1 MNAEKHT
8 FMHIF
13 GLSLRS
19 VLRKRAKTILLMLI
33 IFITS
38 VFIFAGWA
46 CKSASVQTQNESRQ
60 AIGAS
65 FRLEEN
71 EANRH
76 VRMDKLVKQIGEGV
90 GGSAGG
96 YHAEQTESGEW
107 FTWTDNDFETLLMED
122 ILKIAEVD
130 GIEAYN
136 VTTANTVVN
145 PVNFERIEDKDVD
158 PNSDRQQGVS
168 LRGNLCMELD
178 FDVQKGNIEVKEGR
192 MITPEDTDVCVIS
205 REIADLNGLQ
215 VGDILEFNNWKER
228 ETSTVYKAEVVGIY
242 DSISGI
248 TPIMYGDSYR
258 SENIIFTDLSFP
270 EKPEGNEGSPLYQY
284 ATFVVENVDEYE
296 TVKERIQAVDI
307 GWERYDFLDN
317 TGMSDTMTENFG
329 ELERMSSL
337 ILILVCISGIVIICL
352 VFLFWLKGRVHEIGI
367 YLSLGRTKCGI
378 VMQMLLEGILVGCAS
393 FLIAA
398 AASPI
403 VSKGVVEY
411 LVDYQTKL
419 QAEAEQLNAG
429 MVSNGVIED
438 DREAEIVGVMVEISG
453 DVICLSGIS
462 VLGIIMAA
470 ITLSCISVMVQKP
483 KEILSRM
490 S

>member
-1 MNAEKHT
+1 MNV
-8 FMHIF
+8 F
-13 GLSLRS
+13 GLSIRS
-19 VLRKRAKTILLMLI
+19 VLRKRTKTILLLLI

-46 CKSASVQTQNESRQ
+46 CKSASIQTQNESKQ

-76 VRMDKLVKQIGEGV
+76 ERMEELSRQIGDGN
-90 GGSAGG
+90 GSAGG
-96 YHAEQTESGEW
+96 YYQEQLESGDW
-107 FTWTDNDFETLLMED
+107 LIWTDNSFETLLIED

-130 GIEAYN
+130 GIEEYN
-136 VTTANTVVN
+136 ITTANTVVN

-158 PNSDRQQGVS
+158 QSSDQRGVS
-168 LRGNLCMELD
+168 LRGTLSMELD
-178 FDVQKGNIEVKEGR
+178 FDVQKGNIEVNEGR

-215 VGDILEFNNWKER
+215 VGDFLEFNNWKDR
-228 ETSTVYKAEVVGIY
+228 ESSAIYKAEVVGIY

-258 SENIIFTDLSFP
+258 SENIIFTDLAFP
-270 EKPEGNEGSPLYQY
+270 EKPEGNEGNPLYQY
-284 ATFVVENVDEYE
+284 ATFVVGDVDDYE
-296 TVKERIQAVDI
+296 VVRKKIQALDI

-317 TGMSDTMTENFG
+317 TGISDTMTENFG
-329 ELERMSSL
+329 ELEKMSSL
-337 ILILVCISGIVIICL
+337 ILILVCISGIIIICL

-367 YLSLGRTKCGI
+367 YLSIGRTKFSI
-378 VMQMLLEGILVGCAS
+378 VIQMILEGVLVGCVA
-393 FLIAA
+393 FLLATT
-398 AASPI
+398 ASPM
-403 VSKGVVEY
+403 VSKGIVGY
-411 LVDYQTKL
+411 LVDYQAQIQT
-419 QAEAEQLNAG
+419 EDEQLNSN
-429 MVSNGVIED
+429 MVLNGSLEND
-438 DREAEIVGVMVEISG
+438 KTEIVGVTVEING
-453 DVICLSGIS
+453 DVIFLSGVS
-462 VLGIIMAA
+462 VLGVIMIA
-470 ITLSCISVMVQKP
+470 ITLSCISIMIQKP

>member
-1 MNAEKHT
+1 MNL
-8 FMHIF
+8 F
-13 GLSLRS
+13 GLSIRS
-19 VLRKRAKTILLMLI
+19 VLRKRAKTILLLLI

-46 CKSASVQTQNESRQ
+46 CKSAGIQTQNESKQ

-76 VRMDKLVKQIGEGV
+76 VRMEELSAQIGDGN
-90 GGSAGG
+90 GGEGG
-96 YHAEQTESGEW
+96 YYQEQLASGDW
-107 FTWTDNDFETLLMED
+107 LIWTDNSFETLLMED
-122 ILKIAEVD
+122 ILRIAEVN
-130 GIEAYN
+130 GVEEYN
-136 VTTANTVVN
+136 ITTANTVVN

-158 PNSDRQQGVS
+158 QSSDQRGVS
-168 LRGNLCMELD
+168 LRGTLRMELD
-178 FDVQKGNIEVKEGR
+178 FDVQKGNIEVNEGR
-192 MITPEDTDVCVIS
+192 MVTPEDTDVCVVS

-215 VGDILEFNNWKER
+215 VGDYLEFNNWKDR
-228 ETSTVYKAEVVGIY
+228 ENSNVYKAEVIGIY
-242 DSISGI
+242 TSINGI

-270 EKPEGNEGSPLYQY
+270 EKPEGNEGNPLYQY
-284 ATFVVENVDEYE
+284 ATFVVGDVNEYE
-296 TVKERIQAVDI
+296 AVKERIQAVDI

-329 ELERMSSL
+329 ELEKMSSL

-378 VMQMLLEGILVGCAS
+378 VMQMLLEGILVGCVA

-398 AASPI
+398 AASPV

-438 DREAEIVGVMVEISG
+438 DREAEIVGVTVEIGG
-453 DVICLSGIS
+453 DVICLSGLS

>member
-1 MNAEKHT
+1 MNV
-8 FMHIF
+8 F
-13 GLSLRS
+13 GLSIRS
-19 VLRKRAKTILLMLI
+19 VLRKRTKTILLLLI

-46 CKSASVQTQNESRQ
+46 CKSASIQTQNESKQ

-76 VRMDKLVKQIGEGV
+76 ERMEELSRQIGDGN
-90 GGSAGG
+90 GSAGG
-96 YHAEQTESGEW
+96 YYQEQLESGDW
-107 FTWTDNDFETLLMED
+107 LIWTDNSFETLLIED

-136 VTTANTVVN
+136 ITTANTVVN

-158 PNSDRQQGVS
+158 QSSDQQGVS

-178 FDVQKGNIEVKEGR
+178 FDVQKGNIEVNEGR

-228 ETSTVYKAEVVGIY
+228 ETSTVYQAEVVGIY
-242 DSISGI
+242 DSVSGI

-296 TVKERIQAVDI
+296 TVKKRIQAVDI

-329 ELERMSSL
+329 ELEKMSSL
-337 ILILVCISGIVIICL
+337 ILILVCISGIIIICL
-352 VFLFWLKGRVHEIGI
+352 VFLFWLKGRGHEIGI
-367 YLSLGRTKCGI
+367 YLSLGRTKYGI
-378 VMQMLLEGILVGCAS
+378 VMQMLLEGVLVGCVA
-393 FLIAA
+393 FLLAA
-398 AASPI
+398 AASPV
-403 VSKGVVEY
+403 VSKGVVGY
-411 LVDYQTKL
+411 LVDYQTQL
-419 QAEAEQLNAG
+419 QAEDDQLNSN
-429 MVSNGVIED
+429 MVLNGSLEND
-438 DREAEIVGVMVEISG
+438 NTEIVGVTVEISG

-462 VLGIIMAA
+462 VLGIITVA
-470 ITLSCISVMVQKP
+470 ITLSCISIMVQKP

>member
-1 MNAEKHT
+1 MNVLE
-8 FMHIF
+8 
-13 GLSLRS
+13 LSIRS

-46 CKSASVQTQNESRQ
+46 CKSASIQTQNESKQ

-76 VRMDKLVKQIGEGV
+76 VRMEELSKQIGV
-90 GGSAGG
+90 GISGSAGG
-96 YHAEQTESGEW
+96 YHKEQTATGEW
-107 FTWTDNDFETLLMED
+107 RTWTDNSFETLLMED

-130 GIEAYN
+130 GVEEYN
-136 VTTANTVVN
+136 ITTANTVVN

-158 PNSDRQQGVS
+158 QYSDQQGVS
-168 LRGNLCMELD
+168 LRGTLRMELD
-178 FDVQKGNIEVKEGR
+178 FDVQKGNIEVNEGR

-215 VGDILEFNNWKER
+215 AGDILEFNNWKDR
-228 ETSTVYKAEVVGIY
+228 ESSAIYKAEVVGIY

-270 EKPEGNEGSPLYQY
+270 EKPEGNEGYPLYQY
-284 ATFVVENVDEYE
+284 ATFVVEDVDEYE
-296 TVKERIQAVDI
+296 AVKERIQAVDI

-317 TGMSDTMTENFG
+317 TGLSDTMTENFG
-329 ELERMSSL
+329 ELEKMSSL
-337 ILILVCISGIVIICL
+337 ILILVCISGIIIVCL
-352 VFLFWLKGRVHEIGI
+352 VFLFWLKCRVHEIGI
-367 YLSLGRTKCGI
+367 YLSLGRTKSNI
-378 VMQMLLEGILVGCAS
+378 VIQMMLEGILVGCVA
-393 FLIAA
+393 FLLAT
-398 AASPI
+398 AASPV
-403 VSKGVVEY
+403 VSKGIVGY
-411 LVDYQTKL
+411 LVDYQVQL
-419 QAEAEQLNAG
+419 QTEDEQLNSN
-429 MVSNGVIED
+429 MVFNSSLEND
-438 DREAEIVGVMVEISG
+438 QTEIVGVTVEISRY
-453 DVICLSGIS
+453 VVFLSGIS
-462 VLGIIMAA
+462 VLGVIMVAVA
-470 ITLSCISVMVQKP
+470 LACISIMVQKP

>member
-1 MNAEKHT
+1 MNV
-8 FMHIF
+8 F
-13 GLSLRS
+13 GLSIRS
-19 VLRKRAKTILLMLI
+19 VLRKRAKTILLLLI

-46 CKSASVQTQNESRQ
+46 CKSASIQTQNESKQ
-60 AIGAS
+60 AIGTS

-76 VRMDKLVKQIGEGV
+76 ERMGELSEQIGDGN
-90 GGSAGG
+90 GSTGG
-96 YHAEQTESGEW
+96 YYQEQLESGDW
-107 FTWTDNDFETLLMED
+107 LIRTDNSFETLLIED

-130 GIEAYN
+130 GIEEYN
-136 VTTANTVVN
+136 ITTANTVVN

-158 PNSDRQQGVS
+158 QSSDQRGVS
-168 LRGNLCMELD
+168 LRGTLRMELD
-178 FDVQKGNIEVKEGR
+178 FDVQKGNIEVNEGR
-192 MITPEDTDVCVIS
+192 MITPEDTNVCVIS

-215 VGDILEFNNWKER
+215 AGDFLEFNNWKDR
-228 ETSTVYKAEVVGIY
+228 ESSTIYKAEVVGIY

-270 EKPEGNEGSPLYQY
+270 EKPEGNEGNPLYQY
-284 ATFVVENVDEYE
+284 ATFVVGDVDEYE
-296 TVKERIQAVDI
+296 AVKERIQAVDI

-329 ELERMSSL
+329 ELEKMSSL
-337 ILILVCISGIVIICL
+337 ILILVCVSGVVIICL

-367 YLSLGRTKCGI
+367 YLSLGRTKLSVVI
-378 VMQMLLEGILVGCAS
+378 QMLLEGVLVGCAA
-393 FLIAA
+393 FLLAT
-398 AASPI
+398 AASPM
-403 VSKGVVEY
+403 VSKGIVGY
-411 LVDYQTKL
+411 LVDYQAQVRT
-419 QAEAEQLNAG
+419 EDEQLNAN
-429 MVSNGVIED
+429 MVLNGSLED
-438 DREAEIVGVMVEISG
+438 DKTEIVGVTVEISR
-453 DVICLSGIS
+453 DVVFLSGIS
-462 VLGIIMAA
+462 VLGVIMSA
-470 ITLSCISVMVQKP
+470 IALSCISVMVQKP

>member
-1 MNAEKHT
+1 MNV
-8 FMHIF
+8 F
-13 GLSLRS
+13 GLSIRS
-19 VLRKRAKTILLMLI
+19 VLRKRTKTILLLLI

-46 CKSASVQTQNESRQ
+46 CKSASIQTQNESKQ

-76 VRMDKLVKQIGEGV
+76 ERMGELSEQIGDGN
-90 GGSAGG
+90 GSTGG
-96 YHAEQTESGEW
+96 YYQEQLESGDW
-107 FTWTDNDFETLLMED
+107 LIRTDNSFETLLIDD

-130 GIEAYN
+130 GIEEYN
-136 VTTANTVVN
+136 ITTANTVVN

-158 PNSDRQQGVS
+158 QSSDQRGVS
-168 LRGNLCMELD
+168 LRGTLHMELD
-178 FDVQKGNIEVKEGR
+178 FDVQKGNIEVNEGR
-192 MITPEDTDVCVIS
+192 MITPEDTNVCVIS

-215 VGDILEFNNWKER
+215 VGDFLEFNNWKDR
-228 ETSTVYKAEVVGIY
+228 ESSTIYKAEVVGIY

-270 EKPEGNEGSPLYQY
+270 EKPEGNEGNPLYQY
-284 ATFVVENVDEYE
+284 ATFVVGNVDDYE
-296 TVKERIQAVDI
+296 AVRKRIQEIDI

-317 TGMSDTMTENFG
+317 TGISDTMTENFG
-329 ELERMSSL
+329 ELEKMSSL
-337 ILILVCISGIVIICL
+337 ILILVCISGIIIICL

-367 YLSLGRTKCGI
+367 YLSIGRTKFSI
-378 VMQMLLEGILVGCAS
+378 VLQMLLEGVLVGCVA
-393 FLIAA
+393 FLLATTS
-398 AASPI
+398 SPM
-403 VSKGVVEY
+403 VSKGIVGY
-411 LVDYQTKL
+411 LVDYQAQIQT
-419 QAEAEQLNAG
+419 EDEQLNSN
-429 MVSNGVIED
+429 MVLNSSLEND
-438 DREAEIVGVMVEISG
+438 KTEIVGVTVEINR
-453 DVICLSGIS
+453 DVIFLSGVS
-462 VLGIIMAA
+462 VLGIIMIA
-470 ITLSCISVMVQKP
+470 IALSCISIMIQKP

>member
-1 MNAEKHT
+1 MNVFE
-8 FMHIF
+8 
-13 GLSLRS
+13 LSIRS

-46 CKSASVQTQNESRQ
+46 CKSASIQTQNESKQ

-76 VRMDKLVKQIGEGV
+76 VRMEELSQQIGV
-90 GGSAGG
+90 GISGSAGG
-96 YHAEQTESGEW
+96 YHKEQTATGEW
-107 FTWTDNDFETLLMED
+107 MTWTDNSFETLLMED

-130 GIEAYN
+130 GVEEYN
-136 VTTANTVVN
+136 ITTANTVVN
-145 PVNFERIEDKDVD
+145 PVNFERIEDVDVD
-158 PNSDRQQGVS
+158 QYSDQRGVS
-168 LRGNLCMELD
+168 LRGTLRMELD
-178 FDVQKGNIEVKEGR
+178 FDVQKGNIEVNEGR

-215 VGDILEFNNWKER
+215 VGDILEFNNWKDR
-228 ETSTVYKAEVVGIY
+228 ESSAIYKAEVVGIY

-270 EKPEGNEGSPLYQY
+270 EKPEGNEGYPLYQY
-284 ATFVVENVDEYE
+284 ATFVVKDVDEYE
-296 TVKERIQAVDI
+296 AVKERIQAVDI

-329 ELERMSSL
+329 ELEKMSSL
-337 ILILVCISGIVIICL
+337 ILILVCISGIIIVCL
-352 VFLFWLKGRVHEIGI
+352 VFLFWLKSRVHEIGI
-367 YLSLGRTKCGI
+367 YLSLGMTKSNI
-378 VMQMLLEGILVGCAS
+378 VIQMMLEGILVGCVA
-393 FLIAA
+393 FLLAT
-398 AASPI
+398 AASPM
-403 VSKGVVEY
+403 VSKGIVGY
-411 LVDYQTKL
+411 LVDYQVQL
-419 QAEAEQLNAG
+419 QTEDEQLNSN
-429 MVSNGVIED
+429 MVFNSSLENNQ
-438 DREAEIVGVMVEISG
+438 AEIVGVTVEISG
-453 DVICLSGIS
+453 YVVFLSGIS
-462 VLGIIMAA
+462 VLGVIMVAVA
-470 ITLSCISVMVQKP
+470 LACISIMVQKP

>member
-1 MNAEKHT
+1 MNT
-8 FMHIF
+8 FMNIF

-46 CKSASVQTQNESRQ
+46 CKSASVQTQNQSRQ

-76 VRMDKLVKQIGEGV
+76 VRMGELLKQIGEGV

-96 YHAEQTESGEW
+96 YHAEQTASGEW
-107 FTWTDNDFETLLMED
+107 FTWTDNAFETLLMED

-136 VTTANTVVN
+136 VTTVNTVVN

-158 PNSDRQQGVS
+158 QYSDQQGVS

-178 FDVQKGNIEVKEGR
+178 IDVQKGNIEVNEGR
-192 MITPEDTDVCVIS
+192 MITPEDTDVCLIS

-215 VGDILEFNNWKER
+215 VGDVLEFNNWKAR
-228 ETSTVYKAEVVGIY
+228 DASAIYNAEIVGIY

-270 EKPEGNEGSPLYQY
+270 EKPEGNEGNPLYQY

-296 TVKERIQAVDI
+296 TVKKRIQAVDI

-329 ELERMSSL
+329 ELEKMSSL
-337 ILILVCISGIVIICL
+337 ILILVCISGIIIICL

-367 YLSLGRTKCGI
+367 YLSLGRTKCSI

-398 AASPI
+398 AASPV
-403 VSKGVVEY
+403 VSGGVVEY

-419 QAEAEQLNAG
+419 QAEAEQLDAG
-429 MVSNGVIED
+429 KVSHSMLED
-438 DREAEIVGVMVEISG
+438 DRAAEIVGVTVKISG

-470 ITLSCISVMVQKP
+470 ITLSCISIMVQKP

>member
-1 MNAEKHT
+1 MNV
-8 FMHIF
+8 F
-13 GLSLRS
+13 GLSIRS
-19 VLRKRAKTILLMLI
+19 VLRKRAKTILLLLI

-46 CKSASVQTQNESRQ
+46 CKSASIQTQNESKQ
-60 AIGAS
+60 AIGTS

-76 VRMDKLVKQIGEGV
+76 ERMGELSEQIGDGN
-90 GGSAGG
+90 GSTGG
-96 YHAEQTESGEW
+96 YYQEQLESGDW
-107 FTWTDNDFETLLMED
+107 LIRTDNSFETLLIED

-130 GIEAYN
+130 GIEEYN
-136 VTTANTVVN
+136 ITTANTVVN

-158 PNSDRQQGVS
+158 QSSDQRGVS
-168 LRGNLCMELD
+168 LRGTLRMELD
-178 FDVQKGNIEVKEGR
+178 FDVQKGNIEVNEGR
-192 MITPEDTDVCVIS
+192 MITPEDTNVCVIS

-215 VGDILEFNNWKER
+215 AGDFLEFNNWKDR
-228 ETSTVYKAEVVGIY
+228 ESSTIYKAEVVGIY

-270 EKPEGNEGSPLYQY
+270 EKPEGNEGNPLYQY
-284 ATFVVENVDEYE
+284 ATFVVGDVDEYE
-296 TVKERIQAVDI
+296 AVKERIQAVDI

-329 ELERMSSL
+329 ELEKMSSL
-337 ILILVCISGIVIICL
+337 ILILVCVSGVAIICL

-367 YLSLGRTKCGI
+367 YLSLGRTKLSVVI
-378 VMQMLLEGILVGCAS
+378 QMLLEGVLVGCVA
-393 FLIAA
+393 FLLAT
-398 AASPI
+398 AASPM
-403 VSKGVVEY
+403 VSKGIVGY
-411 LVDYQTKL
+411 LVDYQAQVRT
-419 QAEAEQLNAG
+419 EDEQLNAN
-429 MVSNGVIED
+429 MVLNGSLED
-438 DREAEIVGVMVEISG
+438 DKTEIVGVTVEISR
-453 DVICLSGIS
+453 DVVFLSGIS
-462 VLGIIMAA
+462 VLGVIMSA
-470 ITLSCISVMVQKP
+470 IALSCISIMVQKP

>member
-1 MNAEKHT
+1 MNV
-8 FMHIF
+8 F
-13 GLSLRS
+13 GLSIRS
-19 VLRKRAKTILLMLI
+19 VLRKRTKTILLLLI

-46 CKSASVQTQNESRQ
+46 CKSASIQTQNESKQ

-76 VRMDKLVKQIGEGV
+76 ERMGELSEQIGDGN
-90 GGSAGG
+90 GSTGG
-96 YHAEQTESGEW
+96 YYQEQLESGDW
-107 FTWTDNDFETLLMED
+107 LIRTDNSFETLLIDD

-130 GIEAYN
+130 GIEEYN
-136 VTTANTVVN
+136 ITTANTVVN

-158 PNSDRQQGVS
+158 QSSDQRGVS
-168 LRGNLCMELD
+168 LRGTLHMELD
-178 FDVQKGNIEVKEGR
+178 FDVQKGNIEVNEGR
-192 MITPEDTDVCVIS
+192 MITPEDTNVCVIS

-215 VGDILEFNNWKER
+215 VGDFLEFNNWKDR
-228 ETSTVYKAEVVGIY
+228 ESSTIYKAEVVGIY

-270 EKPEGNEGSPLYQY
+270 EKPEGNEGNPLYQY
-284 ATFVVENVDEYE
+284 ATFVVGNVDDYE
-296 TVKERIQAVDI
+296 AVRKRIQEIDI

-329 ELERMSSL
+329 ELEKMSSL

-378 VMQMLLEGILVGCAS
+378 VMQMLLEGILVGCVA

-398 AASPI
+398 AASPV

-438 DREAEIVGVMVEISG
+438 DREAEIVGVTVEIGG

>member
-1 MNAEKHT
+1 MNV
-8 FMHIF
+8 F
-13 GLSLRS
+13 GLSIRS
-19 VLRKRAKTILLMLI
+19 VLRKRAKTVLLLLI

-46 CKSASVQTQNESRQ
+46 CKYASIQTQNESKQ

-76 VRMDKLVKQIGEGV
+76 VRMEELSEQIGEGIS
-90 GGSAGG
+90 GSAGG
-96 YHAEQTESGEW
+96 YHKEQLVSGSW
-107 FTWTDNDFETLLMED
+107 QTWTDNSFETLLMED
-122 ILKIAEVD
+122 ILRIAEVD
-130 GIEAYN
+130 GVEEYN
-136 VTTANTVVN
+136 ITTANTVVN

-158 PNSDRQQGVS
+158 QYSDQQGVS

-192 MITPEDTDVCVIS
+192 MITSEDKDVCVVS

-215 VGDILEFNNWKER
+215 VGDVLEFNNWKQR

-242 DSISGI
+242 DSVSGI

-284 ATFVVENVDEYE
+284 ATFVVGDVNEYE
-296 TVKERIQAVDI
+296 SVKKMIQAVDI

-329 ELERMSSL
+329 ELEKMSSL
-337 ILILVCISGIVIICL
+337 ILILVCISGVVIICL

-367 YLSLGRTKCGI
+367 YLSLGRTKFSI
-378 VMQMLLEGILVGCAS
+378 VTQMLLEGVLVGCVA
-393 FLIAA
+393 FLLATA
-398 AASPI
+398 VSPM
-403 VSKGVVEY
+403 VSKGIVGY
-411 LVDYQTKL
+411 LVDYQVQL
-419 QAEAEQLNAG
+419 QAEDEQLNSN
-429 MVSNGVIED
+429 MVLNGSLENDQV
-438 DREAEIVGVMVEISG
+438 EIVGVTVEISG
-453 DVICLSGIS
+453 DVVLLSGIS
-462 VLGIIMAA
+462 VLGVIMIA
-470 ITLSCISVMVQKP
+470 IALSCISVMIQKP

>member
-1 MNAEKHT
+1 MNV
-8 FMHIF
+8 F
-13 GLSLRS
+13 GLSIRS
-19 VLRKRAKTILLMLI
+19 VLRKRTKTILLLLI

-46 CKSASVQTQNESRQ
+46 CKSASIQTQNESKQ

-76 VRMDKLVKQIGEGV
+76 ERMEELSRQIGDGN
-90 GGSAGG
+90 GSAGG
-96 YHAEQTESGEW
+96 YYQEQLESGDW
-107 FTWTDNDFETLLMED
+107 LIWTDNSFETLLMED

-136 VTTANTVVN
+136 ITTANTVVN

-158 PNSDRQQGVS
+158 QSSDQQGVS

-178 FDVQKGNIEVKEGR
+178 FDVQKGNIEVNEGR

-228 ETSTVYKAEVVGIY
+228 ETSTVYQAEVVGIY
-242 DSISGI
+242 DSVSGI

-296 TVKERIQAVDI
+296 TVKKRIQAVDI

-329 ELERMSSL
+329 ELEKMSSL
-337 ILILVCISGIVIICL
+337 ILILVCISGIIIICL
-352 VFLFWLKGRVHEIGI
+352 VFLFWLKGRGHEIGI
-367 YLSLGRTKCGI
+367 YLSLGRTKYGI
-378 VMQMLLEGILVGCAS
+378 VMQMLLEGVLVGCVA
-393 FLIAA
+393 FLLAA
-398 AASPI
+398 AASPV
-403 VSKGVVEY
+403 VSKGVVGY
-411 LVDYQTKL
+411 LVDYQTQL
-419 QAEAEQLNAG
+419 QAEDDQLNSN
-429 MVSNGVIED
+429 MVLNGSLEND
-438 DREAEIVGVMVEISG
+438 NTEIVGVTVEISG

-462 VLGIIMAA
+462 VLGIITVA
-470 ITLSCISVMVQKP
+470 ITLSCISIMVQKP

>member
-1 MNAEKHT
+1 MNL
-8 FMHIF
+8 F
-13 GLSLRS
+13 GLSIRS
-19 VLRKRAKTILLMLI
+19 VLRKRAKTVLLLLI

-38 VFIFAGWA
+38 AFIFAGWA
-46 CKSASVQTQNESRQ
+46 CKSASIQTQNESKQ

-76 VRMDKLVKQIGEGV
+76 ERMEELSKQVGDGNGGEG
-90 GGSAGG
+90 G
-96 YHAEQTESGEW
+96 YYQEQLASGDW
-107 FTWTDNDFETLLMED
+107 RTWTDNSFETLLMED
-122 ILKIAEVD
+122 ILRIAEVD
-130 GIEAYN
+130 GVEEVNI
-136 VTTANTVVN
+136 TTANTVVN

-158 PNSDRQQGVS
+158 QNSDQRGVS
-168 LRGNLCMELD
+168 LRGTLRMELD
-178 FDVQKGNIEVKEGR
+178 FDVQKGNIEVNEGR
-192 MITPEDTDVCVIS
+192 MITSEDTDVCVVS

-215 VGDILEFNNWKER
+215 VGDVLEFNNWKDR
-228 ETSTVYKAEVVGIY
+228 EASAIYKAEIVGIY

-284 ATFVVENVDEYE
+284 ATFVVGDVNEYE
-296 TVKERIQAVDI
+296 AVKKRIQAVDI

-329 ELERMSSL
+329 ELEKMSLL
-337 ILILVCISGIVIICL
+337 ILIVVCISGVVIICL

-367 YLSLGRTKCGI
+367 YLSLGRTKFSI
-378 VMQMLLEGILVGCAS
+378 IAQMLLEGVLVGCVS
-393 FLIAA
+393 FLLAT
-398 AASPI
+398 AASPMI
-403 VSKGVVEY
+403 SKGIVGY
-411 LVDYQTKL
+411 LVDYQVRVRT
-419 QAEAEQLNAG
+419 EDEQLNAS
-429 MVSNGVIED
+429 MVLNGSLED
-438 DREAEIVGVMVEISG
+438 DKTEIVGITVEISG
-453 DVICLSGIS
+453 DVVFLSGVS
-462 VLGIIMAA
+462 VLGVIMIA
-470 ITLSCISVMVQKP
+470 IALSCISIMVQKP

>member
-1 MNAEKHT
+1 MNAKGHT
-8 FMHIF
+8 FMNIF
-13 GLSLRS
+13 GLSIRS

-46 CKSASVQTQNESRQ
+46 CKSASVQTQNESKQ

-76 VRMDKLVKQIGEGV
+76 VRMDKLVKQIGEGIV
-90 GGSAGG
+90 GSAGG

-130 GIEAYN
+130 GIKEYN

-145 PVNFERIEDKDVD
+145 PVNFERIEDKNVD
-158 PNSDRQQGVS
+158 QNSDQQGVS

-192 MITPEDTDVCVIS
+192 MITSEDTDVCVVS

-228 ETSTVYKAEVVGIY
+228 ETSAVYKAEVIGIY

-270 EKPEGNEGSPLYQY
+270 EKPEGNAGSPLYQY
-284 ATFVVENVDEYE
+284 ATFVVGNVDEYE
-296 TVKERIQAVDI
+296 TVRKRIQAVDI
-307 GWERYDFLDN
+307 EWERYDFLDN

-329 ELERMSSL
+329 ELEKMSSL
-337 ILILVCISGIVIICL
+337 ILILVCISGIIIICL

-378 VMQMLLEGILVGCAS
+378 VMQMLLEGVLVGGVA
-393 FLIAA
+393 FLLAA
-398 AASPI
+398 AASPV
-403 VSKGVVEY
+403 VSRGVVGY
-411 LVDYQTKL
+411 LVDYQTRL
-419 QAEAEQLNAG
+419 QAEDEQLNSN
-429 MVSNGVIED
+429 MVLNGSLEND
-438 DREAEIVGVMVEISG
+438 NTEIVGVKVKISG
-453 DVICLSGIS
+453 DVVFLSGIS
-462 VLGIIMAA
+462 VLGVIMTA
-470 ITLSCISVMVQKP
+470 IALSCISIILRKP

>member
-1 MNAEKHT
+1 MNAKGHT
-8 FMHIF
+8 FMNIF
-13 GLSLRS
+13 GLSIRS

-46 CKSASVQTQNESRQ
+46 CKSASVQTQNESKQ

-76 VRMDKLVKQIGEGV
+76 VRMDKLVKQIGEGIV
-90 GGSAGG
+90 GSAGG

-130 GIEAYN
+130 GIKEYN

-145 PVNFERIEDKDVD
+145 PVNFERIEDKKVD
-158 PNSDRQQGVS
+158 QNSDQQGVS

-192 MITPEDTDVCVIS
+192 MITSEDTDVCVVS

-228 ETSTVYKAEVVGIY
+228 ETSAVYKAEVIGIY

-270 EKPEGNEGSPLYQY
+270 
-284 ATFVVENVDEYE
+284 
-296 TVKERIQAVDI
+296 
-307 GWERYDFLDN
+307 
-317 TGMSDTMTENFG
+317 
-329 ELERMSSL
+329 
-337 ILILVCISGIVIICL
+337 CL
-352 VFLFWLKGRVHEIGI
+352 L
-367 YLSLGRTKCGI
+367 
-378 VMQMLLEGILVGCAS
+378 
-393 FLIAA
+393 
-398 AASPI
+398 
-403 VSKGVVEY
+403 
-411 LVDYQTKL
+411 
-419 QAEAEQLNAG
+419 
-429 MVSNGVIED
+429 
-438 DREAEIVGVMVEISG
+438 
-453 DVICLSGIS
+453 
-462 VLGIIMAA
+462 
-470 ITLSCISVMVQKP
+470 
-483 KEILSRM
+483 
-490 S
+490 

>member
-1 MNAEKHT
+1 MN
-8 FMHIF
+8 IF
-13 GLSLRS
+13 GLSIRS

-38 VFIFAGWA
+38 TFIFAGWA
-46 CKSASVQTQNESRQ
+46 CKSASIQTQNESKQ

-76 VRMDKLVKQIGEGV
+76 VRMEELSKQIGEGIS
-90 GGSAGG
+90 GGAGG
-96 YHAEQTESGEW
+96 YHQEQTALGDW
-107 FTWTDNDFETLLMED
+107 HTWADNSFETLLMED

-130 GIEAYN
+130 GIKTYN

-158 PNSDRQQGVS
+158 QSSDQQGVS

-296 TVKERIQAVDI
+296 TVKKRIQSVDI

-317 TGMSDTMTENFG
+317 TGISDTMTENYG
-329 ELERMSSL
+329 ELEKMSSL
-337 ILILVCISGIVIICL
+337 ILILVCISGIIIICL

-367 YLSLGRTKCGI
+367 YLSLGRTKYGI
-378 VMQMLLEGILVGCAS
+378 VMQMLLEGILVGCVA
-393 FLIAA
+393 FLLAT
-398 AASPI
+398 AASPV
-403 VSKGVVEY
+403 VSKGIVGY
-411 LVDYQTKL
+411 LVDYQTQL
-419 QAEAEQLNAG
+419 QTESEQLDAG
-429 MVSNGVIED
+429 MVSNSMIED
-438 DREAEIVGVMVEISG
+438 NSAMEIVGVTVEISG
-453 DVICLSGIS
+453 GVICLSGIS
-462 VLGIIMAA
+462 VLGIIMVA
-470 ITLSCISVMVQKP
+470 ITLSCISIMVQKP

>member
-1 MNAEKHT
+1 MNAEKYT
-8 FMHIF
+8 SMNIF
-13 GLSLRS
+13 GLSIRS
-19 VLRKRAKTILLMLI
+19 VLRRRAKTILLMLI

-46 CKSASVQTQNESRQ
+46 CKSASIQTQNESKQ
-60 AIGAS
+60 AMGAS

-96 YHAEQTESGEW
+96 YHTEQTASGEW
-107 FTWTDNDFETLLMED
+107 WTWTDNSFETLLMED

-130 GIEAYN
+130 GIVAYN
-136 VTTANTVVN
+136 ITTANTVVN
-145 PVNFERIEDKDVD
+145 PVNFERIENKDVD
-158 PNSDRQQGVS
+158 QSSDQQGVS

-178 FDVQKGNIEVKEGR
+178 FDVRKGNIEVKEGR

-205 REIADLNGLQ
+205 REIADFNGLQ
-215 VGDILEFNNWKER
+215 VGDILEFNNWKDR
-228 ETSTVYKAEVVGIY
+228 EASVIYKAEIVGIY

-284 ATFVVENVDEYE
+284 ATFVVGNVDEYE
-296 TVKERIQAVDI
+296 TVKKRIQAVDI
-307 GWERYDFLDN
+307 GWERYDFIDN
-317 TGMSDTMTENFG
+317 TGMSDTMTENFA
-329 ELERMSSL
+329 ELEKMSSL
-337 ILILVCISGIVIICL
+337 ILIFVCLSGIIIICL

-367 YLSLGRTKCGI
+367 YLSLGRTKWGI
-378 VMQMLLEGILVGCAS
+378 VMQILLEGILVGCVA
-393 FLIAA
+393 FLPAA
-398 AASPI
+398 AASPA
-403 VSKGVVEY
+403 VSKGVAGY
-411 LVDYQTKL
+411 LVDYQTQL
-419 QAEAEQLNAG
+419 QEEDELLNSN
-429 MVSNGVIED
+429 MVLNGSLEND
-438 DREAEIVGVMVEISG
+438 NTEIVGVTVEISG
-453 DVICLSGIS
+453 NVVFLSGIS
-462 VLGIIMAA
+462 VLGVIMTA
-470 ITLSCISVMVQKP
+470 IALSCISVMVQKP
-483 KEILSRM
+483 REILSRM

>member
-1 MNAEKHT
+1 MNLL
-8 FMHIF
+8 
-13 GLSLRS
+13 GLSIRS
-19 VLRKRAKTILLMLI
+19 VMRKRAKTMLLLLI

-46 CKSASVQTQNESRQ
+46 CKYASIQTLNGSRQ

-65 FRLEEN
+65 FRLEAN

-76 VRMDKLVKQIGEGV
+76 KQIVELSKQV
-90 GGSAGG
+90 GSGISGSAGG
-96 YHAEQTESGEW
+96 YHQKQLASGEW
-107 FTWTDNDFETLLMED
+107 MTWTDNSFETLSMED

-158 PNSDRQQGVS
+158 QSSDQQGVS

-178 FDVQKGNIEVKEGR
+178 FDVQKGNIEVREGR
-192 MITPEDTDVCVIS
+192 MITSEDTDVCVVS

-215 VGDILEFNNWKER
+215 VGDVLEFNNWKER
-228 ETSTVYKAEVVGIY
+228 ETSTVYKAEIVGIY

-284 ATFVVENVDEYE
+284 ASFVVENVDEYE
-296 TVKERIQAVDI
+296 TVKKRIQAVDI
-307 GWERYDFLDN
+307 EWEQYDFLDN

-329 ELERMSSL
+329 ELEKMSSL
-337 ILILVCISGIVIICL
+337 ILVLVFISGVVIICL

-367 YLSLGRTKCGI
+367 YLSLGRTKWGI
-378 VMQMLLEGILVGCAS
+378 VMQMLLEGILVGCVA
-393 FLIAA
+393 FLLAA
-398 AASPI
+398 AASPV
-403 VSKGVVEY
+403 VSKGVVGY
-411 LVDYQTKL
+411 LVDYQTQL

-429 MVSNGVIED
+429 MVSNSLIED
-438 DREAEIVGVMVEISG
+438 DSAMEIVGVTVEISG

-470 ITLSCISVMVQKP
+470 ITLSCISIMVQKP

>member
-1 MNAEKHT
+1 MNV
-8 FMHIF
+8 F
-13 GLSLRS
+13 GLSIRS
-19 VLRKRAKTILLMLI
+19 VLRKRTKTILLLLI

-46 CKSASVQTQNESRQ
+46 CKSASIQTQNESKQ

-76 VRMDKLVKQIGEGV
+76 ERMEELSRQIGDGN
-90 GGSAGG
+90 GSAGG
-96 YHAEQTESGEW
+96 YYQEQLESGDW
-107 FTWTDNDFETLLMED
+107 LIWTDNSFETLLIED

-136 VTTANTVVN
+136 ITTANTVVN

-158 PNSDRQQGVS
+158 QSSDQQGVS

-178 FDVQKGNIEVKEGR
+178 FDVQKGNIEVNEGR

-228 ETSTVYKAEVVGIY
+228 ETSTVYQAEVVGIY
-242 DSISGI
+242 DSVSGI

-296 TVKERIQAVDI
+296 TVKKRIQAVDI

-329 ELERMSSL
+329 ELEKMSSL
-337 ILILVCISGIVIICL
+337 ILILVCISGIIIICL
-352 VFLFWLKGRVHEIGI
+352 VFLFWLKGRGHEIGI
-367 YLSLGRTKCGI
+367 YLSLGRTKYGI
-378 VMQMLLEGILVGCAS
+378 VMQMLLEGVLVGCVA
-393 FLIAA
+393 FLLAA
-398 AASPI
+398 AASPV
-403 VSKGVVEY
+403 VSKGVVGY
-411 LVDYQTKL
+411 LVDYQTQL
-419 QAEAEQLNAG
+419 QAEDDQLNSN
-429 MVSNGVIED
+429 MVLNGSLEND
-438 DREAEIVGVMVEISG
+438 NTEIVGVTVEISG

-462 VLGIIMAA
+462 VLGIITVA
-470 ITLSCISVMVQKP
+470 IILSCISIMVQKP